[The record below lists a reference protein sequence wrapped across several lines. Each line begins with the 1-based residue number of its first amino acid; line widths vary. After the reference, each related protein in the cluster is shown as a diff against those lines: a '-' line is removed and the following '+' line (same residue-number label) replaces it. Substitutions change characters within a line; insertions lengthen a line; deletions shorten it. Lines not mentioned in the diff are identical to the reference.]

1 MKKHKKFDLC
11 PLCGQFMDLYCT
23 GNRHTPFVDG
33 KTYDKICFTCYH
45 VPRTERQIY
54 NEEGNLEEEI
64 KILYSPKY
72 LHTAKE
78 LFDMGPAETM
88 VQARRS
94 VASVRSA
101 IKAAKLKRGIKFTKP
116 KDAGTTLHPDA

>member
-1 MKKHKKFDLC
+1 MKHKKSDLC

-33 KTYDKICFTCYH
+33 KTYNKICFTCYH
-45 VPRTERQIY
+45 VPKTVRQVYDDKDELI
-54 NEEGNLEEEI
+54 EEI
-64 KILYSPKY
+64 ELPYSHKH

-78 LFDMGPAETM
+78 LFDIGPAETM

-101 IKAAKLKRGIKFTKP
+101 IKAVKLKRGAKFTKP
-116 KDAGTTLHPDA
+116 KDAGTTLHPNA